1 MQLMADASPDC
12 LKCAHFFVTWEP
24 EFPRGCRVFGVKTRN
39 MPSWEVRSATGT
51 NCPAFEARIPPNGA
65 RGGGAEDG
73 GGILA

>member
-24 EFPRGCRVFGVKTRN
+24 EFPRGCRVFGIKTRN
-39 MPSWEVRSATGT
+39 MPSWDVRAAPGV
-51 NCPAFEARIPPNGA
+51 NCPAFEARFIPDD
-65 RGGGAEDG
+65 RQGGERDDR